1 MELIELG
8 IQALSWKKVVALKQN
23 SVFKT
28 LVYSLQYY
36 ESTLFHV
43 ISIFLCEIIRF
54 WELCLLALP
63 ALDLKNSQMIQDQW
77 WWDIS
82 FSLNFQQ
89 DKPTEIRGRNGG
101 WTLSFWEKRVYIR
114 NFIRKGTFLRY
125 ENHFTI
131 MIYAIEMCSIINS
144 VTSCVF
150 IIKSKN
156 ANVLQHNCYTESLCK
171 KQPAYIIVSA
181 EGT

>member
-1 MELIELG
+1 MNFILLG
-8 IQALSWKKVVALKQN
+8 K
-23 SVFKT
+23 
-28 LVYSLQYY
+28 
-36 ESTLFHV
+36 E
-43 ISIFLCEIIRF
+43 
-54 WELCLLALP
+54 
-63 ALDLKNSQMIQDQW
+63 
-77 WWDIS
+77 
-82 FSLNFQQ
+82 
-89 DKPTEIRGRNGG
+89 
-101 WTLSFWEKRVYIR
+101 RVYMR
-114 NFIRKGTFLRY
+114 NFIHKETFSPY

-150 IIKSKN
+150 VIKSKN